1 MALLSRS
8 LYYVSSLF
16 FHIWYFGVTFTVG
29 IFSWKFSFIILIIYP
44 TLSKRLWQM
53 NMKQWWVQVDHTIR
67 YYVSQSEKFTINYHI
82 LRSVK
87 IPVDIAITLFL
98 TEIINVK
105 ISSTD
110 PIYCLSQ
117 FYFHVRFKILVWR
130 IIVVPFYAK
139 NYQKQMTWD

>member
-1 MALLSRS
+1 MR
-8 LYYVSSLF
+8 F
-16 FHIWYFGVTFTVG
+16 EVG
-29 IFSWKFSFIILIIYP
+29 IYP

-53 NMKQWWVQVDHTIR
+53 NMKQWLVQVDHTIR

-117 FYFHVRFKILVWR
+117 FYFHVRFKILV
-130 IIVVPFYAK
+130 
-139 NYQKQMTWD
+139 

>member
-1 MALLSRS
+1 M
-8 LYYVSSLF
+8 VK
-16 FHIWYFGVTFTVG
+16 IQCFGG
-29 IFSWKFSFIILIIYP
+29 
-44 TLSKRLWQM
+44 LWQM
-53 NMKQWWVQVDHTIR
+53 NMKQWLVQVDHTILGL
-67 YYVSQSEKFTINYHI
+67 QSIIIKFTINYHI

-117 FYFHVRFKILVWR
+117 FYFHVRFKILV
-130 IIVVPFYAK
+130 
-139 NYQKQMTWD
+139 